1 MLLFGLCPDS
11 RLTCFLNSASLDKN
25 EESCMKLESK
35 VYAASLLLL
44 LFLLLAMGQTAEVF

>member
-1 MLLFGLCPDS
+1 MVLFGLCPDS

-44 LFLLLAMGQTAEVF
+44 LFLVLAMGQTAEVF

>member
-1 MLLFGLCPDS
+1 MVLFGLCPDS
-11 RLTCFLNSASLDKN
+11 WLTCFLNWTSLDKN
-25 EESCMKLESK
+25 EESFTKLESK

>member
-1 MLLFGLCPDS
+1 MVLFGLCPDS
-11 RLTCFLNSASLDKN
+11 WLTCFLNWTSLDKN
-25 EESCMKLESK
+25 EESCTKLESK

>member
-1 MLLFGLCPDS
+1 MVLFGLCPDS